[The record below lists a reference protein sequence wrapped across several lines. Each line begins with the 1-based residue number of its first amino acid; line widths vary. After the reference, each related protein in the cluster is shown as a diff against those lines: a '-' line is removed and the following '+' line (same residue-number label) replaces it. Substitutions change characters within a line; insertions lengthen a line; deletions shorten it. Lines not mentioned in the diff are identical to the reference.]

1 MPTLALLDSGI
12 VTAEFSEDG
21 GSSWTEIVGVTNYS
35 VTRNAA
41 QQRDV
46 QAFGNRTRSLAGA
59 SGTRTMTLEG
69 IRPPRDPNWN
79 RLEALSDQ
87 RTIVPQFRIRG
98 QERIVAALTSAGN
111 TAAIATGTGLVTL
124 AGTPASFD
132 KDEIEVGMSIKIGT
146 ELYDIKS
153 ITSAGVATV
162 SPAPGANVTASPY
175 SVVEGAA
182 QRVIRGDIINA
193 GQDSL
198 AEGGELTDTITVN
211 VQSITPWQDVA

>member
-1 MPTLALLDSGI
+1 MATLALLDSGI

-21 GSSWTEIVGVTNYS
+21 GSKWSEIVGITNYS

-41 QQRDV
+41 AQRDV
-46 QAFGNRTRSLAGA
+46 TAFGNRTRSLAGA

-79 RLEALSDQ
+79 RIEALADQ
-87 RTIVPQFRIRG
+87 RSIVPQFRIRG
-98 QERIVAALTSAGN
+98 QERIVVAMTAAGN
-111 TAAIATGTGLVTL
+111 TAAIATGTGVVTL
-124 AGTPASFD
+124 AGTPSSFD
-132 KDEIEVGMSIKIGT
+132 DDVVAAGMSIKIGST
-146 ELYDIKS
+146 LYNIKS
-153 ITSAGVATV
+153 ITSAGVVTV
-162 SPAPGANVTASPY
+162 DPAPGANVAAAVY

-211 VQSITPWQDVA
+211 VQSITAWQDVA

>member
-1 MPTLALLDSGI
+1 MATLALLDSGI

-21 GSSWTEIVGVTNYS
+21 GSSWVEIPGVTNYS

-46 QAFGNRTRSLAGA
+46 TAFGNRTRALAGA

-69 IRPPRDPNWN
+69 IRPPRDPSWN
-79 RLEALSDQ
+79 RLEALADQ

-98 QERIVAALTSAGN
+98 QERIVLAQTAAGN

-124 AGTPASFD
+124 AGTPTSFD
-132 KDEIEVGMSIKIGT
+132 DDEVAPGMSIKIGT
-146 ELYDIKS
+146 ELYDIES
-153 ITSAGVATV
+153 VSAAGVATV
-162 SPAPGANVTASPY
+162 SPAPGANVTAAQY

-182 QRVIRGDIINA
+182 QRVIRGDITNA

-198 AEGGELTDTITVN
+198 AEGGELTDTITVS
-211 VQSITPWQDVA
+211 VQSITAWENVA